1 MTSSKTQRAV
11 ALHDGGSACSQAVFV
26 PFAEALGMD
35 ERLAHKVSGGLGGG
49 VGRCGHTCGAVT
61 GGVLALSLAY
71 GAETS
76 GDQDAKL
83 ATYDIVAKFIRQ
95 IETKYG
101 SVECRTLLEGADLWT
116 QEGRDK
122 VKAEG
127 LNVKVC
133 ASIIA
138 DAAMLVEKL
147 LPTEASHG

>member
-1 MTSSKTQRAV
+1 
-11 ALHDGGSACSQAVFV
+11 
-26 PFAEALGMD
+26 MD

-83 ATYDIVAKFIRQ
+83 ATYDIVAKFIQQ
-95 IETKYG
+95 IEAKYG
-101 SVECRTLLEGADLWT
+101 SVECRTLLKGADLWT

-127 LNVKVC
+127 LNVQVC
-133 ASIIA
+133 GSIIA

-147 LPTEASHG
+147 LPAEASHG